1 MGTAALPRSSIIT
14 PGQRAAPE
22 PIGDLGAS
30 RGDPTAPPTTSPLRA
45 QRPLGTA
52 LPAPG
57 TTGLCGHGD
66 STGQHAGRD
75 EPEHRGGP
83 RPTAGGAALHP
94 TAPSQ
99 GTTELYP
106 GGPTPHPE
114 PYGSQTLGCP
124 SPHPKQPEPR
134 IHTRPYHTAAPKGRP
149 QPPHPSGTPIPHRGC
164 SQPHTR
170 RSPSPT
176 LGGPPAPKRGSQPF
190 APIPAPYPPHPKP
203 YWAPQP
209 QNGGS
214 QPHSPIPAEHQPHTW
229 GSRPHPAAPGPAP
242 RLSPPGSRSA
252 LRGGPAG
259 GGGALRP
266 FEFSLR
272 PHNGAARSRPPRRLA
287 PPPNPARCPLAV
299 GGEGACHR
307 KRRGAASGAGSNSG
321 AAAWPPSRLTP
332 GSRPPSPW
340 RLRKRREP
348 HGPPRSV
355 PDPPV

>member
-214 QPHSPIPAEHQPHTW
+214 QPHSPIPAEHHPTPGALGPTPRLPAPHR
-229 GSRPHPAAPGPAP
+229 GSHRPAPARRSGEVRPGGAERFARSNSPSGPTMAPRAPARRADWPRPQTLRDAHWPSAGRGRVTGNAEVPLPAPAAIAAQQHGRRPA
-242 RLSPPGSRSA
+242 
-252 LRGGPAG
+252 
-259 GGGALRP
+259 
-266 FEFSLR
+266 
-272 PHNGAARSRPPRRLA
+272 
-287 PPPNPARCPLAV
+287 
-299 GGEGACHR
+299 
-307 KRRGAASGAGSNSG
+307 
-321 AAAWPPSRLTP
+321 
-332 GSRPPSPW
+332 
-340 RLRKRREP
+340 
-348 HGPPRSV
+348 
-355 PDPPV
+355 